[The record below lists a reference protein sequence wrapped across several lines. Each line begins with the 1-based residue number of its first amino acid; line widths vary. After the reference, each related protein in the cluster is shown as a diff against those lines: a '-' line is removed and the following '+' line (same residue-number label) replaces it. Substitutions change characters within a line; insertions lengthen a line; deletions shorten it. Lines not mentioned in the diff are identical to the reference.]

1 MSTIK
6 TDIELSRNF
15 GIEVYDEYCS
25 SLDFLHL
32 GARNSL
38 VSFRLITE
46 ILCRRMLD
54 DNNISAQENN
64 LRSQIDELFEC
75 QIIVYALKSRL
86 HSVRK
91 LCNKNVHATELSYES
106 SNEDSI
112 KILKSSYTA
121 QLREDVILAREFSE
135 L

>member
-1 MSTIK
+1 M
-6 TDIELSRNF
+6 
-15 GIEVYDEYCS
+15 
-25 SLDFLHL
+25 
-32 GARNSL
+32 L
-38 VSFRLITE
+38 VKY
-46 ILCRRMLD
+46 
-54 DNNISAQENN
+54 NISTQEDN
-64 LRSQIDELFEC
+64 LHSQIDELSQC
-75 QIIVYALKSRL
+75 QIIHHTLKARI